1 MTAAEFKKLLEAD
14 LRRLLQHNPSLAG
27 FRLWSKIVHPRF
39 APVLLIRISQYF
51 YHSSLLRPLSL
62 FFPLI
67 NLILFGIEVTP
78 RCKIGPGL
86 LIPHTSGTVIGAA
99 ELGSNVTIF
108 QGVTL
113 GAKFADLDFNPE
125 SRPKVGDNV
134 VIGSGAKVLGG
145 FWVRNNAVVAS
156 NSLVT
161 EEVPEGA
168 LAIGVPAIIKV
179 RS

>member
-1 MTAAEFKKLLEAD
+1 MSATFLSLVKAD
-14 LRRLLQHNPSLAG
+14 LLRLGSSSGL
-27 FRLWSKIVHPRF
+27 RLWVKIIHPRF
-39 APVLLIRISQYF
+39 VPVLLIRLSQLC
-51 YHSSLLRPLSL
+51 HNSRLLRPLSMVFSL
-62 FFPLI
+62 A
-67 NLILFGIEVTP
+67 NVILFGLEVTP

-113 GAKFADLDFNPE
+113 GAKFADLGFNLE
-125 SRPKVGDNV
+125 SRPKLGDNV

-168 LAIGVPAIIKV
+168 LAIGVPATIKV

>member
-1 MTAAEFKKLLEAD
+1 MTASQCKSLLEAD
-14 LRRLLQHNPSLAG
+14 LRRLLPHIPGITG
-27 FRLWSKIVHPRF
+27 FKLWSKIFHPRF
-39 APVLLIRISQYF
+39 APILLIRFSQYF
-51 YHSSLLRPLSL
+51 HHSALLRPLSL
-62 FFPLI
+62 FFSLI

-125 SRPKVGDNV
+125 SRPKLGDNV

-145 FWVRNNAVVAS
+145 FWVHNNAVVAS

-168 LAIGVPAIIKV
+168 FAIGVPAIIKV
-179 RS
+179 RA